1 MSMSRTTLANLGG
14 KVVLVTGASS
24 GIGEAAAVRL
34 ASAGAR
40 VLVHGRSPARTA
52 AVAARVGTDP
62 FVADFSRLD
71 DVRNLAQRVKEVTNR
86 LDVVI
91 HNAGA
96 LIPERIVT
104 ENGHELTFQ
113 GNHLAGFLLQALL
126 KDLVIGAAGARI
138 IVTSSSANLR
148 GHIDLEDLD
157 RNLSP
162 YHAFAAY
169 AATKLENILFVRE
182 LSRRLAGTGVVSVAV
197 HPGAVATR
205 YGTGTVFPGAFM
217 QLPVSRVALVS
228 AETGAEPLVR
238 LAAMLDLRQADG
250 LYYRRFRPRG
260 RTSRQ
265 ADDPAL
271 ARGLW
276 ERSEEMVKAWM
287 T

>member
-1 MSMSRTTLANLGG
+1 
-14 KVVLVTGASS
+14 
-24 GIGEAAAVRL
+24 
-34 ASAGAR
+34 
-40 VLVHGRSPARTA
+40 VLVHGRSPERTA
-52 AVAARVGTDP
+52 AVAARVGTEP
-62 FVADFSRLD
+62 FIADFSRLD
-71 DVRNLAQRVKEVTNR
+71 DVRDLADRVKKATGR
-86 LDVVI
+86 LDAVI

-96 LIPERIVT
+96 LIPERIMT
-104 ENGHELTFQ
+104 EDGHELTFQ

-126 KDLVIGAAGARI
+126 RDLVVGTAGSRI

-148 GHIDLEDLD
+148 GRIDLEDLD
-157 RNLSP
+157 RSRFP

-182 LSRRLAGTGVVSVAV
+182 LSRRLAGTSVVSVAV

-205 YGTGTVFPGAFM
+205 YGSGTFFPGAFM

-228 AETGAEPLVR
+228 AKTGAEPLVW
-238 LAAMLDLRQADG
+238 LAAMPDPGQADG